1 MMNGMEKEYD
11 QWIRRC
17 DTAICENLERADELG
32 RGLLSVNILS
42 QLRNLIDHICV
53 KIFATSGGCLAQAY
67 YSNITEAKKYVH
79 GNGKYRFIKQF
90 YDFLQVSVSHYTL
103 EPENSERLM
112 LKYYEYLLR
121 TKHFMKSEYGMDILH
136 NIDKFPLNTDP
147 ALSVYHKA
155 IAEKIVNLDLAN
167 ALTEERRFYVY
178 KVKPL
183 FVDGEIYYEV
193 TFSLANDRISK
204 FDRLLAF
211 TKLEL
216 LPNYAVLLRLS
227 TTEINVF
234 GVKMPILVIV
244 DWKVSIRT
252 CEFKNLGKVL
262 GIDYPDLRTKEYD
275 NLMNYLTDSRCSL
288 TEIVDLDEARF
299 MAFLHRIQR
308 GGKQRYV
315 SMVLGRCHDI
325 VTENRPGSTI
335 LRYLLLRMNNKI
347 IKNQYS
353 PTSCHQLGELCLTI
367 KAKPFDRMPFSFSLV
382 NHNPL
387 LADLLAAIPIS
398 GHESELLARR
408 LINNAEHN
416 GTIYTP
422 KEELAAFTDVMSLA
436 SDYNDRLY
444 HKHQHT
450 RIEEFK
456 DFLYIR
462 RYEEHVHRILRILGE
477 KTKSGISNYSA
488 IADRWLE
495 SPGVSVDSEEKRMAI
510 RHLFSDSQIAFVF
523 GAAGTGKST
532 LINHVSH
539 VFGDKN
545 KLYIANTNPAVDN
558 LRRKV
563 NAANTSFMTIASFLS
578 RDVEA
583 DILFIDECSTVSN
596 EDMLAILE
604 KGTSRLLVLVGDMF
618 QIESIR
624 FGNWFSVS
632 RSHFKG
638 SYVVELTQP
647 YRTSCPELIK
657 TWEKIRTLSPDIL
670 EYITRND
677 YSARL
682 DNSIFNKT
690 EPDEIIL
697 CLNYGGLYGINNIN
711 RFLQSNNPNPP
722 IRWGIH
728 TYKVG
733 DPILFNEKNKY
744 APILYNNLKG
754 EIVGISV
761 NGHSISF
768 TLKVYTILSDFD
780 LEGTDIE
787 YVSSGDHESTIIR
800 MEVED
805 EVDDEDSDTDSDRG
819 IIPFQVAY
827 AVSIHKAQGL
837 EYKSVKIV
845 ITHDVEDLITHNIFY
860 TAVTRTREKLK
871 IYWSPESE
879 NRILKN
885 MKFLFGKRDYGILK
899 NKYHDF

>member
-1 MMNGMEKEYD
+1 M
-11 QWIRRC
+11 
-17 DTAICENLERADELG
+17 NLEMADAFD

-53 KIFATSGGCLAQAY
+53 KIFATSGGCLTQVY
-67 YSNITEAKKYVH
+67 YNNITEAKKYVH
-79 GNGKYRFIKQF
+79 GNGKYRFIKQL
-90 YDFLQVSVSHYTL
+90 YDLLQVSVSHYTL
-103 EPENSERLM
+103 EPENSECLM

-121 TKHFMKSEYGMDILH
+121 VKRFLKSEYGMDILH

-155 IAEKIVNLDLAN
+155 IAGKIENLDLAN
-167 ALTEERRFYVY
+167 ALTEERR
-178 KVKPL
+178 
-183 FVDGEIYYEV
+183 
-193 TFSLANDRISK
+193 
-204 FDRLLAF
+204 
-211 TKLEL
+211 
-216 LPNYAVLLRLS
+216 
-227 TTEINVF
+227 
-234 GVKMPILVIV
+234 
-244 DWKVSIRT
+244 
-252 CEFKNLGKVL
+252 
-262 GIDYPDLRTKEYD
+262 
-275 NLMNYLTDSRCSL
+275 
-288 TEIVDLDEARF
+288 
-299 MAFLHRIQR
+299 
-308 GGKQRYV
+308 
-315 SMVLGRCHDI
+315 
-325 VTENRPGSTI
+325 
-335 LRYLLLRMNNKI
+335 
-347 IKNQYS
+347 
-353 PTSCHQLGELCLTI
+353 
-367 KAKPFDRMPFSFSLV
+367 FSFSLV

-387 LADLLAAIPIS
+387 LADLLAAISVI
-398 GHESELLARR
+398 GHDPEFLARR

-422 KEELAAFTDVMSLA
+422 MEELAAFTDPMSLA
-436 SDYNDRLY
+436 RDYNDRLY
-444 HKHQHT
+444 HKHQHA
-450 RIEEFK
+450 RIEVFK
-456 DFLYIR
+456 NYLYIR
-462 RYEEHVHRILRILGE
+462 QYEEHVHRILRILSE
-477 KTKSGISNYSA
+477 KAKSGISNYSA

-495 SPGVSVDSEEKRMAI
+495 SSGVSVDSEEKRMAI
-510 RHLFSDSQIAFVF
+510 QHLFSDSQVAFVY

-532 LINHVSH
+532 FINHVSH
-539 VFGDKN
+539 VFGDKD
-545 KLYIANTNPAVDN
+545 KLYITNTNPAVDN

-563 NAANTSFMTIASFLS
+563 NAANASFMTIASFLS
-578 RDVEA
+578 RNVGA

-604 KGTSRLLVLVGDMF
+604 KGSSRLFVLVGDMF

-624 FGNWFSVS
+624 FGNWFCVS

-647 YRTSCPELIK
+647 YRTSCLELIK

-670 EYITRND
+670 EYVTRND

-722 IRWGIH
+722 IRWGVH

-744 APILYNNLKG
+744 ASILYNNLKG
-754 EIVGISV
+754 EIVDISV
-761 NGHSISF
+761 NDHSISF
-768 TLKVYTILSDFD
+768 TLRVYTALSDFD
-780 LEGTDIE
+780 LEGTGIE
-787 YVSSGDHESTIIR
+787 YVSPGDCETTIIR
-800 MEVED
+800 VEVED

-819 IIPFQVAY
+819 IVPFQVAY

-860 TAVTRTREKLK
+860 TAVTRTRERLK

-879 NRILKN
+879 NRVLKN
-885 MKFLFGKRDYGILK
+885 MKFQFGKKDYGILK